1 MVSVDPRLRRRLPNG
16 ATGASIRAGAAVAV
30 LGAWVAILV
39 ARPHLVPGH
48 AHTPP
53 GLVVAGTAA
62 IAALAIGICL
72 GHLLA
77 WWMTAGFLFA
87 AFSAAALGPTH
98 PWHAAWIVGVAGVLL
113 LLAYPVNRGR
123 ILIGPGQGLAVAGVA
138 AESLAL
144 ALGAHSHA

>member
-1 MVSVDPRLRRRLPNG
+1 MVSVHPPLRRRPPHRP
-16 ATGASIRAGAAVAV
+16 TGASIRGGAALGV
-30 LGAWVAILV
+30 LGAWVAILL

-48 AHTPP
+48 ALTPP

-87 AFSAAALGPTH
+87 AFSAAALGPAH
-98 PWHAAWIVGVAGVLL
+98 PW
-113 LLAYPVNRGR
+113 
-123 ILIGPGQGLAVAGVA
+123 
-138 AESLAL
+138 
-144 ALGAHSHA
+144 